1 MQNSLSRQIILSI
14 LGIAILIIAVVGISY
29 AVFVTTLTGT
39 KENEITT
46 GTISMS
52 FIEENDGISISNA
65 MPMSNRAGKNLD
77 GPGNTYD
84 FVVSSTIA
92 GITTV
97 NYEVVVEKLP
107 FSDYE
112 SLSDDNIRIYL
123 QKKDNNVF
131 TDVPITSV
139 PTSFR
144 ANGQISLL
152 GSPAEGMILYKGSF
166 ENSTIEKKSFNDY
179 FRLRMW
185 VSDDTIL
192 DDIVRKYKL
201 KVNVYGKVL

>member
-52 FIEENDGISISNA
+52 FVEENDGISISNA
-65 MPMSNRAGKNLD
+65 MPMSNKVGKKLD
-77 GPGNTYD
+77 GAGNTYD

-97 NYEVVVEKLP
+97 NYEIVAEKLP

-112 SLSDDNIRIYL
+112 SLSDENIRIYL
-123 QKKDNNVF
+123 QKKDNDIFV
-131 TDVPITSV
+131 DVPITSV

-144 ANGQISLL
+144 ADGQVSIL

-166 ENSTIEKKSFNDY
+166 ENNTTEKKSFSDY

-185 VSDDTIL
+185 VSDNTIL
-192 DDIVRKYKL
+192 DNIVRKYKL
-201 KVNVYGKVL
+201 KINVYGKVL